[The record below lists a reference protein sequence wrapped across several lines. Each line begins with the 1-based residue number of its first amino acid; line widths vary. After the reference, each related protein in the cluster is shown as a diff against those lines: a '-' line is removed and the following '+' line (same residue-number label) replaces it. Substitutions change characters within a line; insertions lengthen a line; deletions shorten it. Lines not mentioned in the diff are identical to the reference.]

1 MDMNN
6 FSYEKEW
13 LKTTYG
19 NQTLELS
26 IFSILICFA
35 VFGNILTLLV
45 VHKSRRLL
53 WSTNILVAHLAM
65 AHLVLTGVS
74 SSVYIYW
81 KVSRRHLI
89 ISNKLYYFSNFS
101 NSGTSVILLAY
112 MALDRYYVIVY
123 PLAVHMTREYTIKIL
138 TIAWLLTLAFSCP
151 LFHFVKDRENFFGL
165 FCSKNKTCL
174 AWRTY
179 LCIYFLVFIVSPL
192 LFISV
197 LNIKIFWTIYQR
209 RDNEILPLNK
219 IAPAKER
226 LRKLGRGPV
235 PATKQKS
242 AKMLLVLNI
251 YFALSWLPYFTYLFR
266 MLHNDST
273 YTTFIAIVLMSLSN
287 AGISPIVYWVMNGN
301 FRRGAK
307 HIFNFQ
313 LQTMYT
319 IPSFSRKVHPQV
331 SSLDFAYN
339 GRNAPHLI
347 EETHRI

>member
-1 MDMNN
+1 MNN
-6 FSYEKEW
+6 LSYGKEW

-19 NQTLELS
+19 DQTLELS

-53 WSTNILVAHLAM
+53 WSTNILVGHLAM

-81 KVSRRHLI
+81 KVSRWNLI
-89 ISNKLYYFSNFS
+89 ISYYFSNFS
-101 NSGTSVILLAY
+101 NYGMSAIPLAY

-138 TIAWLLTLAFSCP
+138 TIGWLLALAFSCP

-179 LCIYFLVFIVSPL
+179 LCIYFLVFIVSSL
-192 LFISV
+192 LCISV

-209 RDNEILPLNK
+209 EDNEILPLSK
-219 IAPAKER
+219 IAPARER

-242 AKMLLVLNI
+242 VKMLLVLNI
-251 YFALSWLPYFTYLFR
+251 YFALSWLPYFTY
-266 MLHNDST
+266 SVCSIT
-273 YTTFIAIVLMSLSN
+273 
-287 AGISPIVYWVMNGN
+287 ISRIL
-301 FRRGAK
+301 RLL
-307 HIFNFQ
+307 Q
-313 LQTMYT
+313 LC
-319 IPSFSRKVHPQV
+319 
-331 SSLDFAYN
+331 
-339 GRNAPHLI
+339 
-347 EETHRI
+347 